1 MANLVNKENN
11 QLLIQQEVVEK
22 LKEFNRQKKEIK
34 KYEDDLK
41 AALIKAMKESGV
53 KSVCSGKEMIEAI
66 ENDDIKISY
75 IEPTVRYKDDVDISK
90 LKSDGLYSC
99 YCTEKE
105 IPVKESV
112 RITVR

>member
-1 MANLVNKENN
+1 MANLVKKENN

-53 KSVCSGKEMIEAI
+53 KSF

>member
-1 MANLVNKENN
+1 MANLVKKENN

-22 LKEFNRQKKEIK
+22 LKEFKRQKKEIK

-41 AALIKAMKESGV
+41 AALIKAMEESGV
-53 KSVCSGKEMIEAI
+53 KSF

-75 IEPTVRYKDDVDISK
+75 IEPTVRYTHDVDISK

-105 IPVKESV
+105 IPVKKSV

>member
-22 LKEFNRQKKEIK
+22 LKEFKRQKKEIK

-41 AALIKAMKESGV
+41 TALIKAMKESGV
-53 KSVCSGKEMIEAI
+53 KSF

-75 IEPTVRYKDDVDISK
+75 IEPTVRYSDDVDISK

>member
-1 MANLVNKENN
+1 MANLVKKENN

-22 LKEFNRQKKEIK
+22 LKEFKRQKKEIK
-34 KYEDDLK
+34 KFEDDLK
-41 AALIKAMKESGV
+41 TALIKAMKESGV
-53 KSVCSGKEMIEAI
+53 KSF

-75 IEPTVRYKDDVDISK
+75 IEPTVRYSDDVDISK

>member
-22 LKEFNRQKKEIK
+22 LKEFKRQKNEIK

-41 AALIKAMKESGV
+41 TALIKAMKESGV
-53 KSVCSGKEMIEAI
+53 KSF

>member
-1 MANLVNKENN
+1 MANLVKKENN

-22 LKEFNRQKKEIK
+22 LKEFKRQKNEIK

-53 KSVCSGKEMIEAI
+53 KSF

-75 IEPTVRYKDDVDISK
+75 IEPTVRYSEYVDIPK

-99 YCTEKE
+99 YCTETK

>member
-22 LKEFNRQKKEIK
+22 LKEYKRQKKEIK
-34 KYEDDLK
+34 KFEDDLK
-41 AALIKAMKESGV
+41 SALIKAMKENGV
-53 KSVCSGKEMIEAI
+53 KSF

-75 IEPTVRYKDDVDISK
+75 IEPTVRYSDDVDISK

-112 RITVR
+112 RITLR

>member
-1 MANLVNKENN
+1 MENLVNKENN

-22 LKEFNRQKKEIK
+22 LKEFKRQKNEIK

-41 AALIKAMKESGV
+41 TALIKAMKESGV
-53 KSVCSGKEMIEAI
+53 KSF
-66 ENDDIKISY
+66 ENDDIKITY

>member
-1 MANLVNKENN
+1 MANLVKKENN

-22 LKEFNRQKKEIK
+22 LKEFKRQKKEIK

-41 AALIKAMKESGV
+41 TALIKAMKESGV
-53 KSVCSGKEMIEAI
+53 KSF

-75 IEPTVRYKDDVDISK
+75 IEPTVRYSDDVDISK
-90 LKSDGLYSC
+90 LKSDGLYNC

>member
-22 LKEFNRQKKEIK
+22 LKEFKRQKKEIK
-34 KYEDDLK
+34 KFEDDLK
-41 AALIKAMKESGV
+41 TALIKAMKESGV
-53 KSVCSGKEMIEAI
+53 KSF

-75 IEPTVRYKDDVDISK
+75 IEPTVRYSDDVDISK

>member
-1 MANLVNKENN
+1 MANLVKKENN

-22 LKEFNRQKKEIK
+22 LKEFNHQKNEIK

-41 AALIKAMKESGV
+41 KALIKAMKESGV
-53 KSVCSGKEMIEAI
+53 KSF

-75 IEPTVRYKDDVDISK
+75 IEPTVRYSDDVDISK
-90 LKSDGLYSC
+90 LKADGLYSC
-99 YCTEKE
+99 YCSEKE

>member
-41 AALIKAMKESGV
+41 TALIKAMKESGV
-53 KSVCSGKEMIEAI
+53 KSF

>member
-22 LKEFNRQKKEIK
+22 LKEFKRQKKEIK
-34 KYEDDLK
+34 KFEDDLK
-41 AALIKAMKESGV
+41 TALIKAMKESGV
-53 KSVCSGKEMIEAI
+53 KSF

-75 IEPTVRYKDDVDISK
+75 IEPTVRYSDDVDISK
-90 LKSDGLYSC
+90 LKADGLYSC
-99 YCTEKE
+99 YCSEKE

>member
-1 MANLVNKENN
+1 MANLVKKENN

-22 LKEFNRQKKEIK
+22 LKEFKRQKKEIK

-41 AALIKAMKESGV
+41 TALIKAMKESGV
-53 KSVCSGKEMIEAI
+53 KSF

-75 IEPTVRYKDDVDISK
+75 IEPTVRYSDDVDISK

>member
-22 LKEFNRQKKEIK
+22 LKEFKRQKNEIK

-53 KSVCSGKEMIEAI
+53 KSF

>member
-53 KSVCSGKEMIEAI
+53 KSF

>member
-53 KSVCSGKEMIEAI
+53 KSF

-75 IEPTVRYKDDVDISK
+75 IKPTVRYKDDVDISK
-90 LKSDGLYSC
+90 LKADGLYSC
-99 YCTEKE
+99 YCSEKE
-105 IPVKESV
+105 IPVKESI

>member
-22 LKEFNRQKKEIK
+22 LKEFKRQKNEIK

-41 AALIKAMKESGV
+41 KALIKAMKESGV
-53 KSVCSGKEMIEAI
+53 KSF

-75 IEPTVRYKDDVDISK
+75 IEPTVRYSDDVDISK
-90 LKSDGLYSC
+90 LKADGLYSC
-99 YCTEKE
+99 YCSEKE

>member
-1 MANLVNKENN
+1 MANLVKKENN

-22 LKEFNRQKKEIK
+22 LKEFKRQKKEIK

-41 AALIKAMKESGV
+41 TALIKAMKESGI
-53 KSVCSGKEMIEAI
+53 KSF

-75 IEPTVRYKDDVDISK
+75 IEPTVRYSDDVDISK

>member
-1 MANLVNKENN
+1 MANLVKKENN

-22 LKEFNRQKKEIK
+22 LKEFKRQKSEIK

-41 AALIKAMKESGV
+41 VALIKAMKESGV
-53 KSVCSGKEMIEAI
+53 KSF

-75 IEPTVRYKDDVDISK
+75 IEPTVRYSDDVDISK
-90 LKSDGLYSC
+90 LKSDGLYSF

>member
-1 MANLVNKENN
+1 MANLVKKENN

-22 LKEFNRQKKEIK
+22 LKEFKRQKKEIK

-41 AALIKAMKESGV
+41 TALIKAMKESGV
-53 KSVCSGKEMIEAI
+53 KSF

-75 IEPTVRYKDDVDISK
+75 IEPTVRYSDDVDIAK

>member
-1 MANLVNKENN
+1 MANLVKKENN
-11 QLLIQQEVVEK
+11 KLLIQQEVVEK
-22 LKEFNRQKKEIK
+22 LKEFKRQKKEIK

-53 KSVCSGKEMIEAI
+53 KSF

-75 IEPTVRYKDDVDISK
+75 IEPTVRYSDDVDISK

-99 YCTEKE
+99 YCSEKE

>member
-11 QLLIQQEVVEK
+11 QLMIQQEVVEK

-41 AALIKAMKESGV
+41 TALIKAMKESGV
-53 KSVCSGKEMIEAI
+53 KSF

>member
-1 MANLVNKENN
+1 MANLVKKENN

-22 LKEFNRQKKEIK
+22 LKEFKRQKKEIK

-41 AALIKAMKESGV
+41 TALIKAMKESGV
-53 KSVCSGKEMIEAI
+53 KSF

-75 IEPTVRYKDDVDISK
+75 IEPTVRYSDDVDISK

-112 RITVR
+112 KITVR

>member
-22 LKEFNRQKKEIK
+22 LKEFKRQKDEIK

-41 AALIKAMKESGV
+41 TALIKAMKESGV
-53 KSVCSGKEMIEAI
+53 KSF

>member
-1 MANLVNKENN
+1 MANLVKKENN

-22 LKEFNRQKKEIK
+22 LKEFNHQKKEIK

-53 KSVCSGKEMIEAI
+53 KSF

>member
-1 MANLVNKENN
+1 MENLVKKENN

-41 AALIKAMKESGV
+41 TALIKAMKENGV
-53 KSVCSGKEMIEAI
+53 KSF

-75 IEPTVRYKDDVDISK
+75 IKPTVRYKDDVDISK
-90 LKSDGLYSC
+90 LKSDGLYDC

-112 RITVR
+112 RITFR

>member
-11 QLLIQQEVVEK
+11 QLLIQQEAVEK
-22 LKEFNRQKKEIK
+22 LKEFKRQKKEIK
-34 KYEDDLK
+34 KFEDDLK
-41 AALIKAMKESGV
+41 TALIKAMKESGV
-53 KSVCSGKEMIEAI
+53 KSF

-75 IEPTVRYKDDVDISK
+75 IEPTVRYSDDVDISK

>member
-1 MANLVNKENN
+1 MANLVKKENN

-22 LKEFNRQKKEIK
+22 LKEFKRQKKEIK

-53 KSVCSGKEMIEAI
+53 KSF

>member
-22 LKEFNRQKKEIK
+22 LKEFKRQKKEIK
-34 KYEDDLK
+34 KFEDDLK

-53 KSVCSGKEMIEAI
+53 KSF

-75 IEPTVRYKDDVDISK
+75 IEPTVRYSDDVDIPK

>member
-1 MANLVNKENN
+1 MANLVSKENN

-22 LKEFNRQKKEIK
+22 LKEFERQKKEIK

-41 AALIKAMKESGV
+41 TALIKTMKESGV
-53 KSVCSGKEMIEAI
+53 KSF

-75 IEPTVRYKDDVDISK
+75 IEPTVRYSDDVDISK

-99 YCTEKE
+99 YCSEKE

>member
-1 MANLVNKENN
+1 MANLVSKENN

-22 LKEFNRQKKEIK
+22 LKEFKRQKNEIK

-41 AALIKAMKESGV
+41 VALIKAMKESGV
-53 KSVCSGKEMIEAI
+53 KSF
-66 ENDDIKISY
+66 ENDDIKITY
-75 IEPTVRYKDDVDISK
+75 IEPTVRYSEYVDIPK

-99 YCTEKE
+99 YCTETE

>member
-22 LKEFNRQKKEIK
+22 LKEFKRQKNEIK

-53 KSVCSGKEMIEAI
+53 KSF

-90 LKSDGLYSC
+90 LKSDGLYGC

>member
-22 LKEFNRQKKEIK
+22 LKDFKRQKKEIK
-34 KYEDDLK
+34 KFEDDLK
-41 AALIKAMKESGV
+41 TALIKAMKESGV
-53 KSVCSGKEMIEAI
+53 KSF

-75 IEPTVRYKDDVDISK
+75 IEPTVRYTDDVDISK

-105 IPVKESV
+105 IPVKESI